1 MNLTLAMPGIKV
13 PGRHKVPTR
22 LKGPA
27 GNADQCGLARY
38 LPLTGDEINSSH
50 YVFSVFAKQKVS
62 AMSKIHAKHKVPS
75 CVKGTFI

>member
-1 MNLTLAMPGIKV
+1 MPS
-13 PGRHKVPTR
+13 RHKVPTR

-27 GNADQCGLARY
+27 GNADQCAVARY

-50 YVFSVFAKQKVS
+50 YVFSVFAKQKLS
-62 AMSKIHAKHKVPS
+62 AMNKMPAKHKVPS